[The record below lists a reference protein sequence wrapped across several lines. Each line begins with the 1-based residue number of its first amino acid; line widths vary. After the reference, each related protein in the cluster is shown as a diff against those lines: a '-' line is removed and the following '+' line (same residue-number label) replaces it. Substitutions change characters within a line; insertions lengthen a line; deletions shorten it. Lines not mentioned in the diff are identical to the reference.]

1 MTLPLKESR
10 AVSDIAELLYHFLP
24 GSGSSQWKG
33 HVSFKTVAERVGV
46 GDFWQPGSKIPMIT
60 TLLERILEYRRERF
74 EPLMLEIVRAG
85 LTYRQKQGNP
95 ITPEEI
101 QKLNGLILEIGFKFP
116 DLWDPGFIT
125 SLRADSSERAK
136 EYVNQAM
143 QREKLKATER
153 SARNNELEKLK
164 RQFYNL
170 HGIIDRNKAGL
181 QLEKVLNRLFEL
193 HGLSPREPFRVIGE
207 QIDGSFILDYEIYL
221 LEAKWHQTPLSEG
234 DLLIF
239 RGKVEGK
246 SKYTRGVFISV
257 NGISKDAA
265 EAITK
270 GKQPNFFVIDGYDL
284 TMALED
290 NIGLIELLRIRQ
302 RLLAEEGKVILPYS
316 ELRLKK

>member
-1 MTLPLKESR
+1 M
-10 AVSDIAELLYHFLP
+10 IF
-24 GSGSSQWKG
+24 G
-33 HVSFKTVAERVGV
+33 
-46 GDFWQPGSKIPMIT
+46 QPGSKIPMIT
-60 TLLERILEYRRERF
+60 TLLERTLEYRRERF

-95 ITPEEI
+95 ITPEEV

-116 DLWDPGFIT
+116 DLASGFIT

-170 HGIIDRNKAGL
+170 HGIIQSKQSRPPT
-181 QLEKVLNRLFEL
+181 QKVLNRLFEL
-193 HGLSPREPFRVIGE
+193 HGLSPREPFRVVGE
-207 QIDGSFILDYEIYL
+207 QIDGSFILDHEIYL
-221 LEAKWHQTPLSEG
+221 LEAKWHQTPLPEG

-257 NGISKDAA
+257 KRH
-265 EAITK
+265 
-270 GKQPNFFVIDGYDL
+270 KQRCSRSHNKRKTTQFFCD
-284 TMALED
+284 
-290 NIGLIELLRIRQ
+290 
-302 RLLAEEGKVILPYS
+302 
-316 ELRLKK
+316 